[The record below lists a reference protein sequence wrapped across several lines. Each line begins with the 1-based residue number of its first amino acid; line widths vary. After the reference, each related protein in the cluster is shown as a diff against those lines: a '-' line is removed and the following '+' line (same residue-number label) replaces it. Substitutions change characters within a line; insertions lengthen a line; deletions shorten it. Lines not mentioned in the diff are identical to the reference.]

1 MMKSL
6 TRRYPW
12 MFLYFKERY
21 MTLFITYIHKA
32 VEAALITFPNSFN
45 EEQAEILIETVVN
58 YLKNCSIYLH

>member
-1 MMKSL
+1 
-6 TRRYPW
+6 

-45 EEQAEILIETVVN
+45 EEQAENPIETVVN
-58 YLKNCSIYLH
+58 YLTNFSICFH